1 MLTVEIDIHI
11 RGCHFSKNGQV
22 QPLLQKIFM
31 QLGKKAVLGKNLA
44 AWQENKIPTV
54 KERDAIS
61 WLRKCV
67 CQAHLRPVYT

>member
-44 AWQENKIPTV
+44 E
-54 KERDAIS
+54 
-61 WLRKCV
+61 
-67 CQAHLRPVYT
+67 